1 MKLKN
6 QKGVSNGKDIL
17 MDDAMTDE
25 QIRPYLS
32 KPEDFTVMS
41 GSEAASSTV
50 DVHGIERTG
59 LRGGHSAYSARPN
72 YIEPPATPLSRTR
85 PPKKSKG

>member
-6 QKGVSNGKDIL
+6 EKGASQGKGVL
-17 MDDAMTDE
+17 MHDAMTDE

-41 GSEAASSTV
+41 GSEAASSTT

-59 LRGGHSAYSARPN
+59 LSGGKSAYSARPN
-72 YIEPPATPLSRTR
+72 YVEPPATPLSKTR
-85 PPKKSKG
+85 PPKKSKK